1 MTNTT
6 YLTVTKGLY
15 GYMVVQVWTELNSED
30 ENDIFAER
38 EIVHTERL
46 GGDMHYQFDTEEE
59 AILNFENWAGDNW
72 EDTPRDWLE
81 GKDYP
86 MS

>member
-1 MTNTT
+1 MTNKT

-15 GYMVVQVWTELNSED
+15 GYMVVQVC
-30 ENDIFAER
+30 
-38 EIVHTERL
+38 TERL

-72 EDTPRDWLE
+72 EDTPRAWLE

>member
-72 EDTPRDWLE
+72 EDTPRAWLE

>member
-15 GYMVVQVWTELNSED
+15 GYMVVQVWTELIGG
-30 ENDIFAER
+30 DIFAEK

-59 AILNFENWAGDNW
+59 AILNFENWRGDNW
-72 EDTPRDWLE
+72 EDTPRAWLE